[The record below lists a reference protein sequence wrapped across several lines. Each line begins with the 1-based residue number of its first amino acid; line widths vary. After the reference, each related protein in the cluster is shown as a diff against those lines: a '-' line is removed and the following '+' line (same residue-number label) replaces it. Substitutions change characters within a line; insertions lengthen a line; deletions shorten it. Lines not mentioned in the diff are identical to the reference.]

1 MGANSTPPNHPVQTR
16 REFLKQSSAITGA
29 AGLGLVLSPR
39 LAAQSPG
46 ASGRLVFGLIG
57 CGTMGRENMRHFLE
71 LQQPVAAVC
80 DVDESHRER
89 AAAEV
94 VKAGQPAPKKFQDFR
109 QLLEQKDIDAVII
122 GTPDHWHALIFI
134 AACEAGKDIY
144 CEKPIS
150 HSLVEAKAMLA
161 AARHFNRVVQI
172 GTWQRSMKHFQD
184 AIAFVHS
191 GQLGKINLCRAW
203 MCYYLPDIGRQTP
216 QAPPTELDWDFWLGP
231 APSQPYQPN
240 RCHENWRWFYETGG
254 SLMSDWGVHMIDI
267 VLLAMRESDPATIV
281 GSGGKLATNDDRD
294 TPDTLEVTYR
304 FPKWIL
310 NWEHRFNNP
319 RGLDGGREH
328 GAEFIGDNGSLVVDR
343 AGYRF
348 YPYPPDREGPPKV
361 QWVESTHWQNFLDC
375 IKSRS
380 KPASDIESMAKTTMV
395 CHLGNI
401 AFQSGNVIRWD
412 ARAQD
417 VADPGSLKHC
427 VSYEREYR
435 SPWKLKD
442 YSRSSS

>member
-1 MGANSTPPNHPVQTR
+1 LLPMPNHPTATNNSLQTR
-16 REFLKQSSAITGA
+16 RQFIKQSTALASG
-29 AGLGLVLSPR
+29 AGLGLALSSR
-39 LAAQSPG
+39 LGAQGMG
-46 ASGRLVFGLIG
+46 ANGRVVFGLIG

-71 LQQPVAAVC
+71 LNQPVAAVC
-80 DVDESHRER
+80 DVDQSHLER

-94 VKAGQPAPKKFQDFR
+94 VKAGQAAPKKFKDFR

-122 GTPDHWHALIFI
+122 GTPDHWHALTFI

-150 HSLVEAKAMLA
+150 HSLVEAKAMLG

-184 AIAFVHS
+184 AIAFVRS
-191 GQLGKINLCRAW
+191 GKLGKINLCRAW
-203 MCYYLPDIGRQTP
+203 MCYYLPDIGRQSP
-216 QAPPTELDWDFWLGP
+216 QPPPAGLDWDFWLGP
-231 APSQPYQPN
+231 SPMRPYQPN
-240 RCHENWRWFYETGG
+240 RCHEHWRWFYDTGG

-267 VLLAMRESDPATIV
+267 VLLAMRESDPVSIVAT
-281 GSGGKLATNDDRD
+281 GGKLATNDDRD

-304 FPKWIL
+304 FPKWLL

-319 RGLDGGREH
+319 RGLDGGKEH

-343 AGYRF
+343 GGYRF
-348 YPYPPDREGPPKV
+348 YPYPPDREGPPRSE
-361 QWVESTHWQNFLDC
+361 WVDSTHWQNFLDC
-375 IKSRS
+375 LKSRNQ
-380 KPASDIESMAKTTMV
+380 PASGIESMAKTTIV

-401 AFQSGNVIRWD
+401 AFQSGRILNWD
-412 ARAQD
+412 ARQQD
-417 VADPGSLKHC
+417 VAHPRDVKDC

-435 SPWKLKD
+435 SPWNLKV
-442 YSRSSS
+442 YS